1 MVKAGRKK
9 WILKKHFQN
18 LKKNTIILLSTP
30 SCQSFSDYLLMTMQW
45 LRLFVK
51 QLEPWIYIF
60 HMNTW
65 HFVHAIQVKK
75 IVCSS
80 FLFLKLMTTNYAHL
94 LAKLNLK
101 DNLSNKLQMQ
111 CVSTDLRIVWKRR
124 HQTHLP
130 LIIAFYHLW
139 IIFLHI
145 HQNCRLTSLQIGLNP
160 LMEFA
165 D

>member
-9 WILKKHFQN
+9 WILKIHFQN
-18 LKKNTIILLSTP
+18 LKKKKKHIILSSTP

-75 IVCSS
+75 IVCKFFVLKIDDHKLCPPSGKTQFKRQLIKQTSNAVCVDRSEDCLKKEASNASPLDYSVLSFMDHISAHSS
-80 FLFLKLMTTNYAHL
+80 KL
-94 LAKLNLK
+94 
-101 DNLSNKLQMQ
+101 
-111 CVSTDLRIVWKRR
+111 
-124 HQTHLP
+124 
-130 LIIAFYHLW
+130 
-139 IIFLHI
+139 
-145 HQNCRLTSLQIGLNP
+145 
-160 LMEFA
+160 
-165 D
+165 

>member
-18 LKKNTIILLSTP
+18 LKKNPIILLSTP

-75 IVCSS
+75 IVCKFFVLKIDDHKLCPPSGKTQFKRQLIKQTSNAVCVDRSEDCLKKEASNASPLDYSVLSFMDHISAHSS
-80 FLFLKLMTTNYAHL
+80 KL
-94 LAKLNLK
+94 
-101 DNLSNKLQMQ
+101 
-111 CVSTDLRIVWKRR
+111 
-124 HQTHLP
+124 
-130 LIIAFYHLW
+130 
-139 IIFLHI
+139 
-145 HQNCRLTSLQIGLNP
+145 
-160 LMEFA
+160 
-165 D
+165 